1 VDSKNLD
8 ILKINNSG
16 NLDDINFDD
25 DIQVNKIEKILNII
39 QKEKKE
45 PKEVKENKIKITE
58 YNNFEVDNNKNIK
71 EENKKKMNIHF
82 DKSVDDKNN
91 NLIEISNINF
101 DDDIQNIPEIE
112 FEDLTL
118 TEIKNTNTTNYENIK
133 EDATLSILRSYEGK
147 KTDVD
152 VYNQLYK
159 EAKQKVKEFKNKLK
173 QAEEEAEKLKKK
185 YYMSK
190 NIN

>member
-1 VDSKNLD
+1 LAARRVEHK
-8 ILKINNSG
+8 
-16 NLDDINFDD
+16 
-25 DIQVNKIEKILNII
+25 
-39 QKEKKE
+39 QK
-45 PKEVKENKIKITE
+45 
-58 YNNFEVDNNKNIK
+58 
-71 EENKKKMNIHF
+71 
-82 DKSVDDKNN
+82 
-91 NLIEISNINF
+91 
-101 DDDIQNIPEIE
+101 
-112 FEDLTL
+112 

-133 EDATLSILRSYEGK
+133 EDATLSILGSYEGK